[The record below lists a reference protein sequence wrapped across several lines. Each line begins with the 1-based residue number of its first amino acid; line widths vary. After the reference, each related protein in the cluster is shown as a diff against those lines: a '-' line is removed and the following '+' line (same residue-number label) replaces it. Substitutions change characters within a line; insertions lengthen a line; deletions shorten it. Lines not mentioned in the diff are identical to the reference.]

1 MAVTRYQ
8 KNFHD
13 TFPHSNTGVQML
25 LAASTALPFTV
36 PGTANQIYRAKF
48 SSSYTAEVW
57 VGYNI
62 TATVPT
68 TNTATA
74 TTNQEFLPK
83 YDEARYVKGG
93 DVLSF
98 ISTGTPQVGLVLY
111 QVQDIT

>member
-1 MAVTRYQ
+1 MSVTRYQ
-8 KNFHD
+8 HNFKD
-13 TFPHSNTGVQML
+13 TLPYSNTGVQML

-36 PGTANQIYRAKF
+36 PGTSNQIYRAKF
-48 SSSYTAEVW
+48 SSSYNAEVW
-57 VGYNI
+57 VGYNV

-98 ISTGTPQVGLVLY
+98 ISTSTPQVGVVLY
-111 QVQDIT
+111 QVYDIS